1 MKPEVPMCCPCEFI
15 VGKMMLFFS
24 KVQRLGRTLRLLYKY
39 LVIVIIGNMG
49 GAYEQLLMHPI
60 VFKPICYFLGYKNE
74 QAT

>member
-1 MKPEVPMCCPCEFI
+1 MCCPCDFI

-24 KVQRLGRTLRLLYKY
+24 KVQKVRSYPQIVYKY

-60 VFKPICYFLGYKNE
+60 VFKPICYFLGHKNE